1 MSQTPS
7 ITCKCRKS
15 ESLYLNQNKKTTTTT
30 VAMAGIV
37 KQFEIVKNI
46 YNSNRIQTGSYALMV
61 DHCIDSSVVVVVCDV
76 ELNLI

>member
-1 MSQTPS
+1 MQVQQ
-7 ITCKCRKS
+7 I
-15 ESLYLNQNKKTTTTT
+15 ESLYLNQNKKTRTTTTT

-46 YNSNRIQTGSYALMV
+46 YNSYRIQTGSYALIV
-61 DHCIDSSVVVVVCDV
+61 HHCIDSLVVVVCAV